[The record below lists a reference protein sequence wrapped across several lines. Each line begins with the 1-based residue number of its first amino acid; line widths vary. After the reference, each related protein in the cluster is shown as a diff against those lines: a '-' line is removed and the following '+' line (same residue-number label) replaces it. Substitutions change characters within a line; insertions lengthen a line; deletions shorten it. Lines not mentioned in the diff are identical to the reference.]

1 MAHALV
7 AQSYPPRPIQAT
19 PQLLS
24 RAVVALHHL
33 EALWNHP
40 YLRIIYCT
48 TALLPPSSLMT
59 KRLVGAMVQCCHP
72 SLGLWFANIMRMQ
85 QRLLPVSYL
94 QHTWDPNTLVAYYYK
109 TECFLKSSVAI
120 LPTSANIFP
129 VAHISSIF
137 ACLGPKL
144 DR

>member
-59 KRLVGAMVQCCHP
+59 KRLVGAM
-72 SLGLWFANIMRMQ
+72 L
-85 QRLLPVSYL
+85 
-94 QHTWDPNTLVAYYYK
+94 
-109 TECFLKSSVAI
+109 
-120 LPTSANIFP
+120 
-129 VAHISSIF
+129 SSITRALVCQYHADAATF
-137 ACLGPKL
+137 AACLISTAHMGSQYSCCILLQNRMLPKIICCYTAHQRQHL
-144 DR
+144 PCSSYF